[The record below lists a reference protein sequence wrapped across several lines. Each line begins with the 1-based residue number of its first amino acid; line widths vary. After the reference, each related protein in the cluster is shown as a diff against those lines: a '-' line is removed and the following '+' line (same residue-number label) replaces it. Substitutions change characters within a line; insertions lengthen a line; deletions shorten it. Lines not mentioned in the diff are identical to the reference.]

1 MGRTFAVKGR
11 FFARRGYWQTFT
23 KHLEATDENGAK
35 EAAFSS
41 IGGSH
46 HVARHLVTIEAVEE
60 VAA

>member
-1 MGRTFAVKGR
+1 MAKAFSVKGR
-11 FFARRGYWQTFT
+11 FLARRGYWQTFT
-23 KHLEATDENGAK
+23 KRLEAASASAAK
-35 EAAFSS
+35 ELAFSA

>member
-11 FFARRGYWQTFT
+11 FLARRGYWQGFT
-23 KHLEATDENGAK
+23 KQFEANDEGGAK
-35 EAAFSS
+35 ELAFSS